1 MDYKNL
7 YKFFDSWTKWK
18 RVFVLYVKMKCSFLG
33 ILKCCMG
40 FLFFLVEIHLVY
52 LYNTYRERLLEKQW
66 LLWNKINAEALIFF
80 HCRWWLVLFAFFY
93 NSQFQLKALL
103 ILVNLLIIWQFG
115 KRKASICSLYK
126 DEMLA
131 FGYFKM
137 LYGIIIFLLV

>member
-1 MDYKNL
+1 MWGLPQKQNARRAYKIRLCGHLRRYKKIVKRIYIISINL

-93 NSQFQLKALL
+93 NHQ
-103 ILVNLLIIWQFG
+103 
-115 KRKASICSLYK
+115 C
-126 DEMLA
+126 
-131 FGYFKM
+131 YF
-137 LYGIIIFLLV
+137 